1 MSENSN
7 YNDVISPR
15 ELQPDPPRA
24 VPERDML
31 VSFLDYFRSVLV
43 RKTSGLTA
51 SQLDVALAPSTLT
64 LGRLLRHMAFV
75 EDHWFGFA
83 LHGREYHDDWAAADW
98 AAHPD
103 WEMDTA
109 ADFSPTELAAQFDA
123 AIDRSRSAIDG
134 LDLDWIAAR
143 ESRFGPTSLRWILIH
158 MIEEYARH
166 CGHADLLRETIDGG
180 VGD

>member
-1 MSENSN
+1 MGKNSN
-7 YNDVISPR
+7 NNDVIPTR
-15 ELQPDPPRA
+15 EEPAEPIRSSGED
-24 VPERDML
+24 DML
-31 VSFLDYFRSVLV
+31 MSFLDYFRAVLV
-43 RKTSGLTA
+43 RKCCGLTA
-51 SQLDVALAPSTLT
+51 PQLRTTVAESTLS
-64 LGRLLRHMAFV
+64 LARLLRHMAFV